1 MNSYLV
7 YRASFYLMLVVAS
20 LALVGDSTEG
30 QFAKLYTAGRDGRWN
45 RRVFHGRSAPAVGPA
60 ATAGQRAGRRNAG
73 LALPRIQGRRNPDD
87 SGRWGTG

>member
-30 QFAKLYTAGRDGRWN
+30 RLQRLYPLAVTIGGIGAFFTVDLHRRWEIGRAH
-45 RRVFHGRSAPAVGPA
+45 V
-60 ATAGQRAGRRNAG
+60 
-73 LALPRIQGRRNPDD
+73 
-87 SGRWGTG
+87 